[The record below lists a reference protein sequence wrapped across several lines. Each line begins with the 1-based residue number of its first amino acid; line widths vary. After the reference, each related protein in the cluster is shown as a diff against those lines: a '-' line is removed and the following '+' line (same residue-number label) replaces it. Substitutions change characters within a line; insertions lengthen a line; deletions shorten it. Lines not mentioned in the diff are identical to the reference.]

1 MSVDRIEQNSHPI
14 VSKARKLAI
23 GATLLAGSIGV
34 GYSFIES
41 NILNHDLAV
50 VTDRAQPSDL
60 LAKSF
65 TYLETAG
72 EAFGAVFLA
81 KRGLHHL
88 RLPFNESDQAI
99 YSLNNA
105 SRNPDKKTKVKSL
118 AAASILM
125 GGAGLMI
132 GNYSDI
138 AKGVSHTQS
147 NVAQLFDKTLSAKP
161 SKGSQ
166 NLVVSNSPTPD
177 ILNTNFINVSI
188 GNQILNSANN
198 QGIPAVPIYKEW
210 VSGSRVKN
218 GQPIEFLAIGMPQSA
233 TGLKESSNNCQ
244 TVNVD
249 AAKELGVPVGK
260 TFDVQGL
267 ELKVNHILTGS
278 SGFNLLPIIMNSQ
291 DYTNCLN
298 SNDKM
303 PYSMIL
309 MDSTKQKIESIL
321 NKVQANSNTDPNSKR
336 LYVATTQE
344 FSNNALQTG
353 QNAVDGLVLEAMM
366 LGLGFAGIAIS
377 YKARTN
383 LANNRKVNLFLKAN
397 GFTEKMVSKI
407 YTEKMESEIIESSLF
422 AFPAVLLFDAMTNL
436 GEPGAALG
444 PSLKTYLTILGL
456 TWGVGRLSTSIALRR
471 EATNYNFDK
480 GQVL

>member
-1 MSVDRIEQNSHPI
+1 MMSADKFENNYSTTA
-14 VSKARKLAI
+14 SKFRKLAI
-23 GATLLAGSIGV
+23 GSVLLAGSIGV

-41 NILNHDLAV
+41 NIINHDLAI

-65 TYLETAG
+65 TYLEATG
-72 EAFGAVFLA
+72 ETFGAIFLA
-81 KRGLHHL
+81 KRGMHHL
-88 RLPFNESDQAI
+88 RLPFNEKDQAI
-99 YSLNNA
+99 YSLNN
-105 SRNPDKKTKVKSL
+105 SNVNSDKKTKIKSL

-147 NVAQLFDKTLSAKP
+147 NVAQLFNKTLAAKTT
-161 SKGSQ
+161 KGSE
-166 NLVVSNSPTPD
+166 NFVVSNSPTPD
-177 ILNTNFINVSI
+177 ILNTNYVNVQI
-188 GNQILNSANN
+188 GNQILNAANN

-210 VSGSRVKN
+210 VSGSRVKG
-218 GQPIEFLAIGMPQSA
+218 GQPIEFLAIGMPQST
-233 TGLKESSNNCQ
+233 TGLKETTNNCQ

-249 AAKELGVPVGK
+249 VAKELGVPVGG

-267 ELKVNHILTGS
+267 ELTVRDILNGS
-278 SGFNLLPIIMNSQ
+278 SGFNLLPIIFNSK

-298 SNDKM
+298 SNEKL

-309 MDSTKQKIESIL
+309 MDSTKQKVQSIL
-321 NKVQANSNTDPNSKR
+321 RKVQSTQNTSSQR
-336 LYVATTQE
+336 LFAATSQE
-344 FSNNALQTG
+344 FSYNALQTG

-397 GFTEKMVSKI
+397 GFSEKMVSKI

-422 AFPAVLLFDAMTNL
+422 AFPAVILFDAMTNL

-456 TWGVGRLSTSIALRR
+456 TWGVGRLSTSFALRR
-471 EATNYNFDK
+471 EASNFNFDK